1 MKVGNISSKRSGS
14 LLRGPFSL
22 SFVLLVSAAFIATAV
37 HADLAKTATVAGK
50 VRVDGPRPGLA
61 RINMAADP
69 ACVKAHPSGVNSDYI
84 VAESGGGLENVFVFV
99 SEGLAESSF
108 AVPAEPAVIEQKGCM
123 YEPHVVAMQTGQK
136 LRVVNDDRTL
146 HNIHPLPANNREWNK
161 AEPPGSAIE
170 EAFAREEVA
179 IPVKCNVH
187 PWMHSYIAVFRH
199 PFFTVSGTDGTFA
212 LKNLPPG
219 TYTIKAWHEKLGTAT
234 QKVTIAPG
242 ETKSLEFV
250 FKAHKGI

>member
-1 MKVGNISSKRSGS
+1 MKFRHSSSAKCTSRVQILFAIT
-14 LLRGPFSL
+14 LL
-22 SFVLLVSAAFIATAV
+22 LLLSAAFTATGV

-50 VRVDGPRPGLA
+50 VKLEGARPRLA

-69 ACVKAHPSGVNSDYI
+69 ACAKAHPGGASADEVLATSD
-84 VAESGGGLENVFVFV
+84 GGLENVFVFV
-99 SEGLAESSF
+99 SEGLADSPF
-108 AVPAEPAVIEQKGCM
+108 TAPAEPAVIEQKGCM
-123 YEPHVVAMQTGQK
+123 YEPHVLALQTNQK
-136 LRVVNDDRTL
+136 LRVVNDDHTL

-170 EAFAREEVA
+170 EAFPREEVA

-187 PWMHSYIAVFRH
+187 PWMRSYIAVFRH
-199 PFFTVSGTDGTFA
+199 PFFAVSGKDGAFE

-219 TYTIKAWHEKLGTAT
+219 TYTIKAWHEKLGTAV
-234 QKVTIAPG
+234 QKLTIAPG

-250 FKAHKGI
+250 FKSSSGS

>member
-1 MKVGNISSKRSGS
+1 MTIRRFSRKSRS
-14 LLRGPFSL
+14 LLSGPFTL
-22 SFVLLVSAAFIATAV
+22 SFVLLFSAAFIATAV
-37 HADLAKTATVAGK
+37 HADLAKAATVAGK
-50 VRVDGPRPGLA
+50 VRVDGPRPKLA

-69 ACVKAHPSGVNSDYI
+69 ACVKTHPGGVNSDEV
-84 VAESGGGLENVFVFV
+84 VAASDGGLENVFVFV
-99 SEGLAESSF
+99 SEGLADTRF
-108 AVPAEPAVIEQKGCM
+108 TAPAEPAVIEQKGCM
-123 YEPHVVAMQTGQK
+123 YEPHVIAIQTGQK
-136 LRVVNDDRTL
+136 LRVVNDDHTL
-146 HNIHPLPANNREWNK
+146 HSIHPLPENNREWNK

-170 EAFAREEVA
+170 EAFAHEEIA

-199 PFFTVSGTDGTFA
+199 PFFTVSGKDGTFE

-242 ETKSLEFV
+242 EMKSLEFV
-250 FKAHKGI
+250 FKAHTGS